1 MIRICSPALHSFAPM
16 LLPQDTGPSPS
27 LLFAGGPGAAAP
39 GGVGGGG
46 AAALDVCV
54 CLIIMHIPGGCGEQ
68 LLPWLPK
75 CGHPEVPAVGFWGSQ

>member
-1 MIRICSPALHSFAPM
+1 M

-68 LLPWLPK
+68 LSCL
-75 CGHPEVPAVGFWGSQ
+75 